1 MDRDISY
8 QQNYT
13 STGATATS
21 SRQPSTDNN
30 ADTNFLKVMSEFKY
44 NFNSPLPTTTQFPT
58 PYSSNQY
65 QQTQDHFANTDAHNS
80 SSNESSLV
88 ENSILPHHQQIQLQQ
103 QQQQQ
108 QQQQALGSLVPPAV
122 TRTDT
127 SETLDDINVQPSSV
141 LQFGNSLP
149 SEFLVASPEQ
159 FKEFLLDSPSTN
171 FNFFH
176 KTPAKTPLR
185 FVTDSNGA
193 QQSTTENPGQQQ
205 NVFSN
210 VDLNNLL
217 KSNGKTPSSSCTGA
231 FSRTPL
237 SKIDMNLMFNQPLP
251 TSPSKRFSSLSLT
264 PYGRKILNDVG
275 TPYAKALISSNSA
288 LVDFQKARKNITTNA
303 TSIGLE
309 NANNILQRTP
319 LRSNN
324 KKLFIKTPQD
334 TINSTSTLTKDNE
347 NKQDIYGSS
356 PTTIQ
361 LNSSITKSI
370 SKLDNSRIPV
380 LASRSDNILD
390 SNVDDQ
396 LFDLGLTRLP
406 LSPTPNCNSLHS
418 TTTGT
423 SALQIPELPKMG
435 SFRSDTGI
443 NPISS
448 SNTVSFKSKSGNNNS
463 KGRIK
468 KNGKKP
474 SKFQII
480 VANIDQFNQDT
491 SSSSLSSS
499 LNASS
504 SAGNSNSN
512 VTKKRA
518 SKLKRSQSLLSDSG
532 SKSKARKSCNSKSN
546 GNLFNSQ

>member
-1 MDRDISY
+1 MDRNTGY

-13 STGATATS
+13 APRAAAS
-21 SRQPSTDNN
+21 SSKQLPTDNN

-65 QQTQDHFANTDAHNS
+65 QQTQDHFANTDAQNS

-88 ENSILPHHQQIQLQQ
+88 ENSILPHHHQQVQQ
-103 QQQQQ
+103 QQQP
-108 QQQQALGSLVPPAV
+108 LGSLVPPAV

-127 SETLDDINVQPSSV
+127 SETLDDVNVQPSSV
-141 LQFGNSLP
+141 LQFGTSLP
-149 SEFLVASPEQ
+149 GEFLVASPEQ
-159 FKEFLLDSPSTN
+159 FKEFLLDSPSAN

-185 FVTDSNGA
+185 FVTDSGSA
-193 QQSTTENPGQQQ
+193 QPSIEQNLNQQQ
-205 NVFSN
+205 NIFSN

-217 KSNGKTPSSSCTGA
+217 RSSGKTPSSSYTGA
-231 FSRTPL
+231 FTRTPL
-237 SKIDMNLMFNQPLP
+237 SKIDMNLMFNQPLV

-288 LVDFQKARKNITTNA
+288 LVDFQKARKDISTNTA
-303 TSIGLE
+303 YLGSI
-309 NANNILQRTP
+309 NSNNILQRTP
-319 LRSNN
+319 LRSNS

-334 TINSTSTLTKDNE
+334 AIKGTSTLTKDNE
-347 NKQDIYGSS
+347 NKPDMYGSS

-370 SKLDNSRIPV
+370 SKLDNPRIPL
-380 LASRSDNILD
+380 LASRSDTILD

-418 TTTGT
+418 STTGT
-423 SALQIPELPKMG
+423 AALQIPELPKMG
-435 SFRSDTGI
+435 SFRSDTAATSTS
-443 NPISS
+443 N
-448 SNTVSFKSKSGNNNS
+448 SNTISFKSKPGNNNV
-463 KGRIK
+463 KGKIK

-491 SSSSLSSS
+491 SSSSLTSS
-499 LNASS
+499 LNTNPST
-504 SAGNSNSN
+504 GNSNSN
-512 VTKKRA
+512 GTRKRA
-518 SKLKRSQSLLSDSG
+518 NRLKRSQSLLSDSK
-532 SKSKARKSCNSKSN
+532 SKSQAKKNCNSKSN

>member
-1 MDRDISY
+1 MDRNTSY

-13 STGATATS
+13 TTGAAAAS
-21 SRQPSTDNN
+21 SRQPPSDNN
-30 ADTNFLKVMSEFKY
+30 ADTNFLKVMSDFKY

-80 SSNESSLV
+80 SGNESSLV
-88 ENSILPHHQQIQLQQ
+88 ENSILPHHQQVQPQQ
-103 QQQQQ
+103 QH
-108 QQQQALGSLVPPAV
+108 LGSLVPPAV

-149 SEFLVASPEQ
+149 GEFLVASPEQ
-159 FKEFLLDSPSTN
+159 FKEFLLDSPSTS

-185 FVTDSNGA
+185 FVTDSSSA
-193 QQSTTENPGQQQ
+193 QPSTVDNPNQQQ

-217 KSNGKTPSSSCTGA
+217 KSNRKTPSSSCTGA

-237 SKIDMNLMFNQPLP
+237 SKIDMNLMFNQPLA

-288 LVDFQKARKNITTNA
+288 LVDFQKARKDITTNVA
-303 TSIGLE
+303 STGSV

-319 LRSNN
+319 LRSND
-324 KKLFIKTPQD
+324 KKIFIKTPQD
-334 TINSTSTLTKDNE
+334 AIKGTSTLTKDNE
-347 NKQDIYGSS
+347 NKPDIYGSS

-370 SKLDNSRIPV
+370 SKLDNSRIPLFV
-380 LASRSDNILD
+380 SRSDTILD

-396 LFDLGLTRLP
+396 LFDLRLARLP

-418 TTTGT
+418 TTAGAA
-423 SALQIPELPKMG
+423 ALQIPELPKMG
-435 SFRSDTGI
+435 SFRSDTVASST
-443 NPISS
+443 SS
-448 SNTVSFKSKSGNNNS
+448 SNTISLKSKSSNNNL

-480 VANIDQFNQDT
+480 VANIDQFNQDQ
-491 SSSSLSSS
+491 SSSLSSS
-499 LNASS
+499 LSLNSR
-504 SAGNSNSN
+504 AGNSNLN
-512 VTKKRA
+512 ATKKRGN
-518 SKLKRSQSLLSDSG
+518 KLKRSQSSLSDSKFKSQAKKNCD
-532 SKSKARKSCNSKSN
+532 SKPN

>member
-8 QQNYT
+8 QQNYNA
-13 STGATATS
+13 TGAAAAS
-21 SRQPSTDNN
+21 SRQVPTDNN

-65 QQTQDHFANTDAHNS
+65 QHTQDHFANTDAHNS

-88 ENSILPHHQQIQLQQ
+88 ENSILPHHQQIQQQQHQQPQQ
-103 QQQQQ
+103 QQH
-108 QQQQALGSLVPPAV
+108 LGALVPPAV

-159 FKEFLLDSPSTN
+159 FKEFLLDSPSTS

-185 FVTDSNGA
+185 FVTDSSGA
-193 QQSTTENPGQQQ
+193 QQSTTENPNQQQ

-237 SKIDMNLMFNQPLP
+237 SKIDMNLMFNQPLA

-288 LVDFQKARKNITTNA
+288 LVDFQKARKDIATNA

-347 NKQDIYGSS
+347 NKPDMYGSS

-370 SKLDNSRIPV
+370 SKLDNPRIPL
-380 LASRSDNILD
+380 LASRSDTILD

-418 TTTGT
+418 TTVGA

-435 SFRSDTGI
+435 SFRSDTGV
-443 NPISS
+443 NPASS

-491 SSSSLSSS
+491 SSSSLTSS
-499 LNASS
+499 LNTNS

-512 VTKKRA
+512 VAKKRA
-518 SKLKRSQSLLSDSG
+518 SKLKRSQSLLSDSR
-532 SKSKARKSCNSKSN
+532 SKSQAKKNCNSKSN

>member
-1 MDRDISY
+1 MDKNTGY
-8 QQNYT
+8 QQSY
-13 STGATATS
+13 STTRAAAAS
-21 SRQPSTDNN
+21 SRQLPTDNN

-65 QQTQDHFANTDAHNS
+65 QQTQDHFANTDTHNS

-88 ENSILPHHQQIQLQQ
+88 ENSILPHHQQVQQQKIQQ
-103 QQQQQ
+103 QQH
-108 QQQQALGSLVPPAV
+108 LGSLVPPAV

-127 SETLDDINVQPSSV
+127 SETLEDINVQPSSV

-185 FVTDSNGA
+185 FVTDSSAAEQNTA
-193 QQSTTENPGQQQ
+193 ENFNQQQ

-210 VDLNNLL
+210 ADLNNLL
-217 KSNGKTPSSSCTGA
+217 KSNGKTPSSSSTGA

-237 SKIDMNLMFNQPLP
+237 SKIDMNLMFNQPLT
-251 TSPSKRFSSLSLT
+251 TSPSKRLSSLSLT

-288 LVDFQKARKNITTNA
+288 LVDFQKARKDITTNS

-309 NANNILQRTP
+309 NANSILQRTP
-319 LRSNN
+319 LRSNS

-334 TINSTSTLTKDNE
+334 TINGTSTLTKDNE
-347 NKQDIYGSS
+347 NKPDIYGSS

-370 SKLDNSRIPV
+370 SKFDNPRIP
-380 LASRSDNILD
+380 LLTSRSDAILD

-406 LSPTPNCNSLHS
+406 LSPTPNCNSLHN
-418 TTTGT
+418 TTAGA
-423 SALQIPELPKMG
+423 SVLQIPELPKMG
-435 SFRSDTGI
+435 SFRSDTVI
-443 NPISS
+443 NPTSNP
-448 SNTVSFKSKSGNNNS
+448 NTVSFKSKTGNNNS

-468 KNGKKP
+468 KNGKRP
-474 SKFQII
+474 PKFQII
-480 VANIDQFNQDT
+480 VANIDQFNQD
-491 SSSSLSSS
+491 SSSSLPPSS
-499 LNASS
+499 NTDS
-504 SAGNSNSN
+504 SAGNLSSN

-518 SKLKRSQSLLSDSG
+518 SKLKRSQSLLSDSR
-532 SKSKARKSCNSKSN
+532 SKTQAKKNCNSKPNN

>member
-1 MDRDISY
+1 MDKNTGY
-8 QQNYT
+8 HQKFT
-13 STGATATS
+13 TTGAAAAS
-21 SRQPSTDNN
+21 SRQLPTDNN

-88 ENSILPHHQQIQLQQ
+88 ENSILPHHHQQIQQ
-103 QQQQQ
+103 QQQH
-108 QQQQALGSLVPPAV
+108 LGSIVPPAV

-149 SEFLVASPEQ
+149 GEFLVASPEQ
-159 FKEFLLDSPSTN
+159 FKEFLLDSPSN
-171 FNFFH
+171 SFNFFH

-185 FVTDSNGA
+185 FVTDSNAA
-193 QQSTTENPGQQQ
+193 QPTIVDDSNQQQ
-205 NVFSN
+205 NIFSN
-210 VDLNNLL
+210 AELNNLL
-217 KSNGKTPSSSCTGA
+217 KSNGKMSSSLSTGA

-237 SKIDMNLMFNQPLP
+237 SKIDMNLMFNQPLA

-264 PYGRKILNDVG
+264 PYGRKILGDVG

-288 LVDFQKARKNITTNA
+288 LVDFQKARKDIHTDTTNIG
-303 TSIGLE
+303 SI
-309 NANNILQRTP
+309 NTTNILQRTP
-319 LRSNN
+319 SRSNG
-324 KKLFIKTPQD
+324 KKIFIKTPQD
-334 TINSTSTLTKDNE
+334 AINGTSTLTKDHE
-347 NKQDIYGSS
+347 NKPDLYGSS

-361 LNSSITKSI
+361 LNLSITKSI
-370 SKLDNSRIPV
+370 SKLDNPRIPL
-380 LASRSDNILD
+380 LASRSDTILD

-406 LSPTPNCNSLHS
+406 LSPTPNCNSLHNS
-418 TTTGT
+418 TARAT
-423 SALQIPELPKMG
+423 ALQIPELPKMG
-435 SFRSDTGI
+435 SFRSDTVT
-443 NPISS
+443 NPSPS
-448 SNTVSFKSKSGNNNS
+448 SNTISFKSKSGNNNS

-480 VANIDQFNQDT
+480 VANIDQFNQDASS
-491 SSSSLSSS
+491 SSSSLNINTNT
-499 LNASS
+499 NA
-504 SAGNSNSN
+504 GISNSSMP
-512 VTKKRA
+512 KKKA
-518 SKLKRSQSLLSDSG
+518 NKLKRSQSLLSDSK
-532 SKSKARKSCNSKSN
+532 SKSQAKKNCNPKPN
-546 GNLFNSQ
+546 ENLFNSQ